1 MKIFFLPHRCVILHQ
16 DPIAAASVTADSK
29 LSFILTEPFLTDK
42 LSDIWFARLQAE
54 QYLA

>member
-1 MKIFFLPHRCVILHQ
+1 MKIFFASSLRHSASR
-16 DPIAAASVTADSK
+16 PIAAASVTADSK